1 MRVRDPADQ
10 AAWAEFDARYREWLI
25 RYFRRR
31 GVQLVDAED
40 LAQSVLSALVR
51 SLPNFAYDP
60 ERGRFRG
67 YLFRCAQNA
76 LRAWSACPHRA
87 ARPLDFSGVRTL
99 ATNGEDDPAAA
110 QIWEEEWI
118 AHHYRLALETLRQSA
133 SERDLAIL
141 DRSLGGADVA
151 ALALELQMDEQA
163 VYKARQRI
171 RDRMEVLIAQQVA
184 DEDRSE

>member
-25 RYFRRR
+25 RFFRRR
-31 GVQLVDAED
+31 GVKIVDAED
-40 LAQSVLSALVR
+40 LAQSVLAALVR
-51 SLPNFAYDP
+51 NLPNFAYDP

-76 LRAWSACPHRA
+76 ISAWSACSDRV
-87 ARPLDFSGVRTL
+87 ARPLDLSRVPARV
-99 ATNGEDDPAAA
+99 TNGEDDPAAA
-110 QIWEEEWI
+110 QVWEEEWV
-118 AHHYRLALETLRQSA
+118 AHHYRRAIETLRQSA

-141 DRSLGGADVA
+141 DRSLGGAEVA
-151 ALALELQMDEQA
+151 ALARELQMDEQA

-171 RDRMEVLIAQQVA
+171 RDRMEMLIAQQVA
-184 DEDRSE
+184 EEDRTA